1 MIFPFVKQTKNDAET
16 RAVAALFAAEVSA
29 GQVILLQ
36 GDLGAGKTTFVRG
49 FCEGLEPDKAWEV
62 DSPTYTI
69 VNHYPIG
76 PGIDHIDLYRLE
88 GPEAL
93 ESIDLD
99 GILASDTLT
108 FIEWPERLADY
119 GLTKVH
125 FLIKIEQSRPSIR
138 DIRILKLPQNA
149 IQTV

>member
-1 MIFPFVKQTKNDAET
+1 MIFPFLKQTRDEAQT
-16 RAVAALFAAEVSA
+16 RQVAAQFAEHVNA
-29 GQVILLQ
+29 GDVVLLQ

-49 FCEGLEPDKAWEV
+49 FCEGVDARKAWEV

-69 VNHYPIG
+69 VNHYAVG

-99 GILASDTLT
+99 EILAAPSIK

-125 FLIKIEQSRPSIR
+125 FLIKIEHSQPTSR
-138 DIRILKLPQNA
+138 DIRILKLPQDA
-149 IQTV
+149 T